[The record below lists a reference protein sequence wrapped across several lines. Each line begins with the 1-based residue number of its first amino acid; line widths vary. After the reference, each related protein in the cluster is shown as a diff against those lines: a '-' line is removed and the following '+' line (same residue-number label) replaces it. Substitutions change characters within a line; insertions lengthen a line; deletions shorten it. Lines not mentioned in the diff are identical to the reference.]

1 MNRIIPA
8 VAFVFLFTSVA
19 HAQQNL
25 DVRFVADTLVVQ
37 AEGSF
42 QTDPDLGTLTFDIS
56 SQDRD
61 LKTAYDKARQ
71 SAQRVVDLAEKNGIS
86 KGDVT
91 LGILTMTPNYDR
103 KNRAKSYGVQGQITL
118 KVHDLSMLG
127 PILDGAIQQGVVEF
141 RSLTYSLQDE
151 EGAKQR
157 AVAAAMHSA
166 VGRASAAL
174 GESRQKLG
182 AVRYANIDV
191 KQIVGITQIQPS
203 QLSQLVTVQSVEIL
217 PTSENRVAPS
227 APTPPPFPTVTP
239 EKITVSA
246 TVQCAFQIQ

>member
-1 MNRIIPA
+1 MAFSVLDSALLQQPFFIP
-8 VAFVFLFTSVA
+8 
-19 HAQQNL
+19 
-25 DVRFVADTLVVQ
+25 
-37 AEGSF
+37 
-42 QTDPDLGTLTFDIS
+42 P
-56 SQDRD
+56 
-61 LKTAYDKARQ
+61 
-71 SAQRVVDLAEKNGIS
+71 
-86 KGDVT
+86 GDEQ
-91 LGILTMTPNYDR
+91 LRN
-103 KNRAKSYGVQGQITL
+103 
-118 KVHDLSMLG
+118 
-127 PILDGAIQQGVVEF
+127 
-141 RSLTYSLQDE
+141 SLQDE